1 MKDLYFV
8 LDGLRHYYPACIIK
22 SGHRNYDGLDQ
33 LRKNAFRSAIS
44 ANKVKDLFTFRN
56 DAKTIKGEKY
66 GVGTIVLYLAPGNV
80 SGYEVCRKRTVG
92 CSASCL
98 FTAGQGRFPN
108 VKQGRMRRTYQFF
121 HRQNE
126 FMETLMVEVSKYRAV
141 VEREGKQLAVRLNGT
156 SDIAYEDI
164 IIPATGYNIFQ
175 TFSDIQFYDYTKVD
189 ERLAYIV
196 GQDNYNATFSRAET
210 STNHDAVQLAMSMG
224 VNVTVV
230 FRDELPPVYMGLPV
244 VDGDRHDIRF
254 QDSINSNGK
263 SVVIG
268 LLAKG
273 DAKKDTTG
281 FVVDLD

>member
-22 SGHRNYDGLDQ
+22 SGHRNYDGIDP

-66 GVGTIVLYLAPGNV
+66 GVSTIVVYLAPGNV

-108 VKQGRMRRTYQFF
+108 VKQGRLRRTYQFF
-121 HRQNE
+121 HRRDE
-126 FMETLMVEVSKYRAV
+126 FVETLASEIFKYKII

-164 IIPATGYNIFQ
+164 LLPSTNLNIFD
-175 TFSDIQFYDYTKVD
+175 TFPRTQFYDYTKIV
-189 ERLAYIV
+189 ERLPYIV
-196 GQDNYNATFSRAET
+196 GHDNYNATFSRAET
-210 STNHDAVQLAMSMG
+210 RANHDAVQLAMSMG